1 MSDLEAHFDAY
12 RATYR
17 AHCDAYRAGDAA
29 LKAWLDA
36 QEKRRSADIALADNR
51 LARLNSQL
59 ALYQALGGDAEP
71 TPAP

>member
-1 MSDLEAHFDAY
+1 MEWEAISAINSGV
-12 RATYR
+12 AG
-17 AHCDAYRAGDAA
+17 APGRAGAAA
-29 LKAWLDA
+29 LNAWLDA